1 MELEQLAKRVSWLDD
16 ERRKDKNA
24 LVRLEEKITAL
35 EGKLAAAEQD
45 KTDLSGEITRLRT
58 VISRLDQFEGSIT
71 QQRTEFNRQLKEV
84 ERVTEHRDNEITAL
98 LRSEIQKYEKPITDI
113 RKELEDVRVLRRD
126 MQARVLEETRLGRLL
141 EELGNNLDDLR
152 VNEEE
157 QSRIY
162 RLLEDGRRQDSR
174 RLTDL
179 QGEVAAVRKR
189 SDEQRGQQD
198 VADLAIKRQET
209 RLNELVNAEQERT
222 NTQAAYLEKQALV
235 AVEREAAWKEWQ
247 SRFEMVEKQ
256 SVDVET
262 QLQSLDATFMA
273 VKRTQDAVDDLMQR
287 VERRINEVAEI
298 QRLAEERFRQE
309 WTTFKADDQK
319 RWTNYTLSQDEQR
332 GEIGRRFERV
342 TERLTFTEDTL
353 QEVQDLLQHVNE
365 MNSQHLQTILTTMH
379 EWSTAY
385 ERTNTNLR

>member
-385 ERTNTNLR
+385 ERTNPNLR

>member
-1 MELEQLAKRVSWLDD
+1 MELEQLAKRVAWLDD
-16 ERRKDKNA
+16 ERRKDKHTI
-24 LVRLEEKITAL
+24 VRLEEKITIL
-35 EGKLAAAEQD
+35 EGRIGATETEKN
-45 KTDLSGEITRLRT
+45 DLSGEVTRLRANITRLDQ
-58 VISRLDQFEGSIT
+58 LDASIV
-71 QQRTEFNRQLKEV
+71 QQRTEFNRQLKDF
-84 ERVTEHRDNEITAL
+84 EHISEQRDTEITNL
-98 LRSEIQKYEKPITDI
+98 LRTEIQKYENPISEI
-113 RKELEDVRVLRRD
+113 RKEVDDIRVLRRD

-141 EELGNNLDDLR
+141 DELGNNLDDLR

-162 RLLEDGRRQDSR
+162 RLLEDGRRQDTR

-179 QGEVAAVRKR
+179 QGEVGAIRKR

-198 VADLAIKRQET
+198 VIDLAVKRLET
-209 RLNELVNAEQERT
+209 RLNELVNAEQERMNAQT
-222 NTQAAYLEKQALV
+222 AYLEKQALV
-235 AVEREAAWKEWQ
+235 AVERETAWKEWQ
-247 SRFEMVEKQ
+247 SRFNIVEKQ
-256 SVDVET
+256 SVDVEN

-332 GEIGRRFERV
+332 GEVGRRFERI
-342 TERLTFTEDTL
+342 TERLTYTEDNL
-353 QEVQDLLQHVNE
+353 QDVQDLLQQVND
-365 MNSQHLQTILTTMH
+365 MNARHMQTILTTMH